1 MEYCFTILEI
11 NFLERGGPMTDK
23 VLIFGKDAWP
33 YTTAAREAFAKLG
46 QKVEY
51 VNVKA
56 DAKNMKTM
64 LEYSNGLRKVP
75 VIVERDQVSIGFNG
89 GTWGVW
95 ILRQC
100 ADRLIFGMS
109 LAYNTIFKKALL
121 NNMEKQFLVNDLNIG
136 EAWRLFKIMG
146 EFVEGVDALHEIGPA
161 VSFFG
166 SARIKPSDL
175 IYKKTEKLARLFV
188 ENDFAVITGGGGGVM
203 EAANKGAAEAGGIS
217 VGLNIVLPHEQA
229 PNPFANIKIEFK
241 YFFIRKV
248 MFVKYATAYIILPG
262 GFGTLDELFEAVTLI
277 QTHRIL
283 PFPLILVGSDYW
295 SGLIDWIKEKL
306 LADKRIS
313 PQDLEILQIM
323 DDPEEIVKA
332 VKKVIIM

>member
-1 MEYCFTILEI
+1 
-11 NFLERGGPMTDK
+11 
-23 VLIFGKDAWP
+23 
-33 YTTAAREAFAKLG
+33 
-46 QKVEY
+46 
-51 VNVKA
+51 
-56 DAKNMKTM
+56 
-64 LEYSNGLRKVP
+64 
-75 VIVERDQVSIGFNG
+75 
-89 GTWGVW
+89 
-95 ILRQC
+95 
-100 ADRLIFGMS
+100 
-109 LAYNTIFKKALL
+109 
-121 NNMEKQFLVNDLNIG
+121 MEKQFLVNDLNIG